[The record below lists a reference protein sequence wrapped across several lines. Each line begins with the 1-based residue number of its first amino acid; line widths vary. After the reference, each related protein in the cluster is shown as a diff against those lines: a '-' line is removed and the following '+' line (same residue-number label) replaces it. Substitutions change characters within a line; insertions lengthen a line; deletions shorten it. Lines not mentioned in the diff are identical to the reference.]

1 MTQPAR
7 IVYFSMEIA
16 LTSAMPTYAGGLGVL
31 AGDTIRSA
39 ADLGVPM
46 IAVSLLARSGY
57 FHQQIDE
64 SGWQSEEPV
73 AWRVDDYLKEMP
85 ARAVVQIEGREVT
98 LRCWEYEVRGVGG
111 HVVPVYFLDADL
123 EGNAEADRT
132 LTHYLYG
139 GDTRYRLSQEII
151 LGIGGVRMLRA
162 LGYPELRKYHMNE
175 GHASLLILELLLEQ
189 VRATQDTMVT
199 QKHIDAV
206 KPACVF
212 TTHTPV
218 ASGHDQFPLEL
229 VHELLGPAGPFAE
242 REREFCCNG
251 VLNLTYL
258 ALDNSGY
265 VNGVAKT
272 HGAVSRDIFA
282 GYPIDSITNGI
293 HLATWTSASMQQ
305 LFDEHVPGWRA
316 DNPSLRHVVSIPT
329 AQIWDAHQSARRE
342 LIDYVN
348 RTANA
353 GMDVDVLTLAFARR
367 ATAYKRPDLLF
378 HDIERLRELS
388 ERTGPI
394 QVIYAGKAHP
404 RDHHGKE
411 LIQHIHRM
419 RDALKP
425 AVNIAY
431 LPGYDMA
438 LAKLM
443 VAGADVWLNTPQPPL
458 EASGTSGMKAA
469 INGVPSLSVLDGWWV
484 EGCIEG
490 VTGWAIGARDA
501 SAENHG
507 DPGHDALSLYDKL
520 EHVIVPM
527 YYQDR
532 EKFVEIMRNA
542 IAINGSFFNTERMLR
557 EYVTKAYFK

>member
-1 MTQPAR
+1 MTQPAS
-7 IVYFSMEIA
+7 IAYFSMEIA
-16 LTSAMPTYAGGLGVL
+16 LATAMPTYAGGLGVL
-31 AGDTIRSA
+31 AGDTVRSA

-46 IAVSLLARSGY
+46 IAISLLTRKGY

-64 SGWQSEEPV
+64 TGWQSEKPV
-73 AWRVDDYLKEMP
+73 AWSVDDYLKEMP
-85 ARAVVQIEGREVT
+85 ARAVVQIEGRQVT
-98 LRCWEYEVRGVGG
+98 LRCWEYKVKGISG
-111 HVVPVYFLDADL
+111 HVVPVYFLDTDI
-123 EGNAEADRT
+123 EGNAEDDRT

-139 GDTRYRLSQEII
+139 GDVRYRLCQEVI
-151 LGIGGVRMLRA
+151 LGIGGIRMLRA

-175 GHASLLILELLLEQ
+175 GHAGLLILELLLERA
-189 VRATQDTMVT
+189 RATTDSLVT

-206 KPACVF
+206 KPDCVF

-218 ASGHDQFPLEL
+218 PSGHDQFQLEL
-229 VHELLGPAGPFAE
+229 VHRVLGPAGPFAE
-242 REREFCCNG
+242 REREFCCDG

-272 HGAVSRDIFA
+272 HGAVSRDMFA

-293 HLATWTSASMQQ
+293 HLATWASESMRQ
-305 LFDEHVPGWRA
+305 LFDQYIAGWRA
-316 DNPSLRHVVSIPT
+316 DNASLRHAVSIPK
-329 AQIWDAHQSARRE
+329 AQVWDAHENARRQ

-378 HDIERLRELS
+378 RDIERLREVS
-388 ERTGPI
+388 ERAGPI
-394 QVIYAGKAHP
+394 QIVYAGKAHP

-419 RDALKP
+419 RDVLKHK
-425 AVNIAY
+425 VNIAY

-438 LAKLM
+438 LAGLI
-443 VAGADVWLNTPQPPL
+443 VAGADIWLNTPQPPL

-490 VTGWAIGARDA
+490 VTGWSIGERGGSTENRADDESDA
-501 SAENHG
+501 S
-507 DPGHDALSLYDKL
+507 LLYDKL
-520 EHVIVPM
+520 EHVILPM
-527 YYQDR
+527 YYRDR
-532 EKFVEIMRNA
+532 DKFIEIMRNA

>member
-1 MTQPAR
+1 MTQPAS
-7 IVYFSMEIA
+7 IAYFSMEIA
-16 LTSAMPTYAGGLGVL
+16 LASAMPTYAGGLGVL
-31 AGDTIRSA
+31 AGDTVRSA

-46 IAVSLLARSGY
+46 IAVSLLARKGY

-64 SGWQSEEPV
+64 TGWQSEEPV
-73 AWRVDDYLKEMP
+73 AWSVDDYLKEMP
-85 ARAVVQIEGREVT
+85 ARAVVQIEGRQVT
-98 LRCWEYEVRGVGG
+98 LRCWEYKVRGVSG
-111 HVVPVYFLDADL
+111 HVVPVYFLDTDI
-123 EGNAEADRT
+123 EGNAEDDRT

-139 GDTRYRLSQEII
+139 GDVRYRLCQEVI
-151 LGIGGVRMLRA
+151 LGVGGIRMLRA

-175 GHASLLILELLLEQ
+175 GHAGLLILELLLEQ
-189 VRATQDTMVT
+189 ARARKDSLVT

-212 TTHTPV
+212 TTHTPI

-229 VHELLGPAGPFAE
+229 VHQVLGPPGPFAE
-242 REREFCCNG
+242 REQKFCCDG
-251 VLNLTYL
+251 VFNLTYL

-272 HGAVSRDIFA
+272 HGAVSRDMFA

-293 HLATWTSASMQQ
+293 HLATWASEPMQQ
-305 LFDEHVPGWRA
+305 LFDQYITGWRA
-316 DNPSLRHVVSIPT
+316 DNASLRHAVSIPT
-329 AQIWDAHQSARRE
+329 AQIWDAHESARRQ

-378 HDIERLRELS
+378 RDIERLREVS
-388 ERTGPI
+388 ERAGPI
-394 QVIYAGKAHP
+394 QVVYAGKAHP
-404 RDHHGKE
+404 RDQHGKE

-419 RDALKP
+419 RDALKHK
-425 AVNIAY
+425 VNIAY
-431 LPGYDMA
+431 LPGY
-438 LAKLM
+438 
-443 VAGADVWLNTPQPPL
+443 TPQPPL

-490 VTGWAIGARDA
+490 ITGWSIGERNDSREKHDEQDDAR
-501 SAENHG
+501 
-507 DPGHDALSLYDKL
+507 SLYDKL
-520 EHVIVPM
+520 QHVVLPM
-527 YYQDR
+527 YYRDR
-532 EKFVEIMRNA
+532 DKFIQIMRNA

>member
-1 MTQPAR
+1 MTQPAS
-7 IVYFSMEIA
+7 IAYFSMEIA
-16 LTSAMPTYAGGLGVL
+16 LAAAMPTYAGGLGVL
-31 AGDTIRSA
+31 AGDTVRSA

-46 IAVSLLARSGY
+46 IAVSLLARKGY
-57 FHQQIDE
+57 FHQQIDAT
-64 SGWQSEEPV
+64 GWQSEEPV
-73 AWRVDDYLKEMP
+73 VWSVDDYLKEMP
-85 ARAVVQIEGREVT
+85 ARAVVQIEGRQVT
-98 LRCWEYEVRGVGG
+98 LRCWEYKVQGVSG
-111 HVVPVYFLDADL
+111 HVVPVYLLDTDI
-123 EGNAEADRT
+123 EGNAEDDRT

-139 GDTRYRLSQEII
+139 GDARYRLCQEVI
-151 LGIGGVRMLRA
+151 LGIGGIRILRA

-175 GHASLLILELLLEQ
+175 GHAGLLILELLLEQ
-189 VRATQDTMVT
+189 ARATKDSLVT
-199 QKHIDAV
+199 QEHIDVV

-229 VHELLGPAGPFAE
+229 VHQVLGPAGPFVE
-242 REREFCCNG
+242 REREFCCDG

-272 HGAVSRDIFA
+272 HGAVSRDMFA

-293 HLATWTSASMQQ
+293 HLTSWASESMQQ
-305 LFDEHVPGWRA
+305 LFDQHVAGWRA
-316 DNPSLRHVVSIPT
+316 DNASLRHAVSIPT
-329 AQIWDAHQSARRE
+329 AQVWDAHENARRQ

-378 HDIERLRELS
+378 RDVARLRAVS
-388 ERTGPI
+388 ERAGPI
-394 QVIYAGKAHP
+394 QIVYAGKAHP

-419 RDALKP
+419 RDALKHK
-425 AVNIAY
+425 VNIAY

-443 VAGADVWLNTPQPPL
+443 VAGADIWLNTPQPPL

-490 VTGWAIGARDA
+490 VTGWSIGGRDR
-501 SAENHG
+501 SAENRDDEG
-507 DPGHDALSLYDKL
+507 DARSLYDKL
-520 EHVIVPM
+520 EHTILPR
-527 YYQDR
+527 YYRDR
-532 EKFVEIMRNA
+532 DKFIEIMRNA